1 MQKRSY
7 NQLVWKQWMYQMA
20 SENVVAALTYLAT
33 KRTDGLKEELATY
46 IMMVLFQIQS
56 ETGL

>member
-1 MQKRSY
+1 
-7 NQLVWKQWMYQMA
+7 MYQMA